1 MSEYPVFAVPARAG
15 SVRLPG
21 KNFRLL
27 GGIPLFAWSV
37 WFAAEAAPTSRIIL
51 STDYEP
57 LLDFNH
63 SLGFLEIVRRPTAL
77 SGSDVSTED
86 WLRHLILDRTLG
98 VAHVALLQPTS
109 PFRSRET
116 FTELLALSDKH
127 PNQSLFSGRGVKPN
141 GNLYMV
147 STSQIL
153 NGVSISD
160 KGSLSVAPKFEWED
174 IDIDNSEDWVEAE
187 NSLKVPEIKEML
199 SRLFMSPVGERF
211 KRLPGFIEI

>member
-1 MSEYPVFAVPARAG
+1 MSESPVFAIPARAG

-37 WFAAEAAPTSRIIL
+37 WFATEVAPTSRIIL

-57 LLDFNH
+57 LLDLSP
-63 SLGFLEIVRRPTAL
+63 SLMSLHIVKRPKAL
-77 SGSDVSTED
+77 SGSDASTED
-86 WLRHLILDRTLG
+86 WLRHLILDQNLG
-98 VAHVALLQPTS
+98 VKHVGLLQPTS

-174 IDIDNSEDWVEAE
+174 IDIDNLEDWVAAE
-187 NSLKVPEIKEML
+187 NSLVVPEIKEML
-199 SRLFMSPVGERF
+199 SRLFMSPVGESF
-211 KRLPGFIEI
+211 KSLRG